1 MEQIVV
7 FAATNTFMGLPA
19 SSHDDVLD
27 LVVSYAKQETI
38 EPLRGALRWILWG
51 LASMAFICTGLVF
64 IVLGVVRASQDLL
77 GDSFQH
83 SWSFVS
89 YFVGVLA
96 CGIVVA
102 LALRSIKKDSL

>member
-1 MEQIVV
+1 
-7 FAATNTFMGLPA
+7 MGFSP
-19 SSHDDVLD
+19 SSQEDVLD
-27 LVVSYAKQETI
+27 LVVAYAKQETI

-64 IVLGVVRASQDLL
+64 IVLGVVRASQDVL
-77 GDSFQH
+77 GESFQQ

-89 YFVGVLA
+89 YFAGVLA

-102 LALRSIKKDSL
+102 FALNSINKDSL

>member
-1 MEQIVV
+1 
-7 FAATNTFMGLPA
+7 MGFSP
-19 SSHDDVLD
+19 SSNDDVFD

-51 LASMAFICTGLVF
+51 LASMAFICTGRVF
-64 IVLGVVRASQDLL
+64 IVLGVVRVTQDVL

-102 LALRSIKKDSL
+102 FALMSIKKDSL

>member
-1 MEQIVV
+1 
-7 FAATNTFMGLPA
+7 MGFPP
-19 SSHDDVLD
+19 SPHEDVLD

-51 LASMAFICTGLVF
+51 LVSMAFICTGLVF
-64 IVLGVVRASQDLL
+64 LVLGVVRASQDVL
-77 GDSFQH
+77 GESFQH

-102 LALRSIKKDSL
+102 FALSSIKKDSL

>member
-1 MEQIVV
+1 
-7 FAATNTFMGLPA
+7 MGFSP
-19 SSHDDVLD
+19 SPHEVVLD

-38 EPLRGALRWILWG
+38 EPLRGAMRWILWG

-64 IVLGVVRASQDLL
+64 LVLGVVRLSQDVL
-77 GDSFQH
+77 GESFQH

-96 CGIVVA
+96 CGVVVA
-102 LALRSIKKDSL
+102 FALTSIKKDSL

>member
-1 MEQIVV
+1 
-7 FAATNTFMGLPA
+7 MGFSP
-19 SSHDDVLD
+19 SPHEDVLD

-38 EPLRGALRWILWG
+38 EPLRGAMRWILWG

-64 IVLGVVRASQDLL
+64 LVLGVVCLSQDVL
-77 GDSFQH
+77 GESFQH

-96 CGIVVA
+96 CGVVVA
-102 LALRSIKKDSL
+102 FALTSIKKDSL

>member
-1 MEQIVV
+1 
-7 FAATNTFMGLPA
+7 MGFSP
-19 SSHDDVLD
+19 SPHEDVLD

-38 EPLRGALRWILWG
+38 EPLRGAMRWILWG

-64 IVLGVVRASQDLL
+64 LVLGVVRLSQDVL
-77 GDSFQH
+77 GESFQH

-96 CGIVVA
+96 CGVVVA
-102 LALRSIKKDSL
+102 FALTSIKKDSL

>member
-1 MEQIVV
+1 
-7 FAATNTFMGLPA
+7 MGFSP
-19 SSHDDVLD
+19 SPHEDVLD

-51 LASMAFICTGLVF
+51 LVSMAFICTGLVF
-64 IVLGVVRASQDLL
+64 LVLGVVRASQDVL
-77 GDSFQH
+77 GESFQH

-96 CGIVVA
+96 CGVVVA
-102 LALRSIKKDSL
+102 FALSSIKKDSL

>member
-1 MEQIVV
+1 
-7 FAATNTFMGLPA
+7 MGFSP
-19 SSHDDVLD
+19 SPHEDVLD

-64 IVLGVVRASQDLL
+64 LVLGVVRVSHDVL
-77 GDSFQH
+77 GESFQH

-102 LALRSIKKDSL
+102 FALSSIKKDSL

>member
-1 MEQIVV
+1 
-7 FAATNTFMGLPA
+7 MGFSP
-19 SSHDDVLD
+19 SPHEDVLD

-38 EPLRGALRWILWG
+38 EPLRGAMRWILWG

-64 IVLGVVRASQDLL
+64 IVLGVVRVTQDVL

-96 CGIVVA
+96 CVVVVA
-102 LALRSIKKDSL
+102 FALTSIKKDSL

>member
-1 MEQIVV
+1 
-7 FAATNTFMGLPA
+7 MGFSP
-19 SSHDDVLD
+19 SSQEDVLD
-27 LVVSYAKQETI
+27 LVVAYAKQETI

-64 IVLGVVRASQDLL
+64 IVLGVVRASQDVL
-77 GDSFQH
+77 GESFQQ

-89 YFVGVLA
+89 YFAGVLA

-102 LALRSIKKDSL
+102 FAFSSIKKDSL

>member
-1 MEQIVV
+1 
-7 FAATNTFMGLPA
+7 MGFSPSA
-19 SSHDDVLD
+19 QEDVLD
-27 LVVSYAKQETI
+27 LVVAYAKQETI

-64 IVLGVVRASQDLL
+64 IVLGVVRASQDVL
-77 GDSFQH
+77 GESFQQ

-89 YFVGVLA
+89 YFAGVLA

-102 LALRSIKKDSL
+102 FALSSIKKDSL

>member
-1 MEQIVV
+1 
-7 FAATNTFMGLPA
+7 MGFSP
-19 SSHDDVLD
+19 SSQEDVLD
-27 LVVSYAKQETI
+27 LVVAYAKQETI

-64 IVLGVVRASQDLL
+64 IVLGVVRASQDVL
-77 GDSFQH
+77 GESFQQ

-89 YFVGVLA
+89 YFAGVLA

-102 LALRSIKKDSL
+102 FALNSIKKDSL

>member
-1 MEQIVV
+1 
-7 FAATNTFMGLPA
+7 MGFSP
-19 SSHDDVLD
+19 SPHEDVLD

-38 EPLRGALRWILWG
+38 EPLRGAMRWILWG

-64 IVLGVVRASQDLL
+64 LVLGVVRLSQDVL
-77 GDSFQH
+77 GESFQH

-96 CGIVVA
+96 CGLVVA
-102 LALRSIKKDSL
+102 FALTSIKKDSL

>member
-1 MEQIVV
+1 
-7 FAATNTFMGLPA
+7 MG
-19 SSHDDVLD
+19 SSPSPHEDVLD

-64 IVLGVVRASQDLL
+64 LVLGVVRVSQDVL
-77 GDSFQH
+77 GESFQH

-102 LALRSIKKDSL
+102 FALSSIKKDSL

>member
-1 MEQIVV
+1 
-7 FAATNTFMGLPA
+7 MGFSP
-19 SSHDDVLD
+19 SPHEDVLD

-38 EPLRGALRWILWG
+38 EPLRGAMRWILWG

-64 IVLGVVRASQDLL
+64 LVLGVLRLSQDVL
-77 GDSFQH
+77 GESFQH

-96 CGIVVA
+96 CGVVVA
-102 LALRSIKKDSL
+102 FALTSIKKDSL

>member
-1 MEQIVV
+1 
-7 FAATNTFMGLPA
+7 MGFSP
-19 SSHDDVLD
+19 SPHEDVLD

-38 EPLRGALRWILWG
+38 EPLRGAMRWILWG

-64 IVLGVVRASQDLL
+64 LVLGVVRVSQDVL
-77 GDSFQH
+77 GESFQH

-96 CGIVVA
+96 CGVVVA
-102 LALRSIKKDSL
+102 FALTSIKKDSL

>member
-1 MEQIVV
+1 
-7 FAATNTFMGLPA
+7 MGFSP
-19 SSHDDVLD
+19 SSQEDVLD
-27 LVVSYAKQETI
+27 LVVAYAKQETI

-64 IVLGVVRASQDLL
+64 IVLGVVRASQDVL
-77 GDSFQH
+77 GESFQQ

-89 YFVGVLA
+89 YFAGVVA

-102 LALRSIKKDSL
+102 FALSSIKKDSL

>member
-1 MEQIVV
+1 
-7 FAATNTFMGLPA
+7 MGFSP
-19 SSHDDVLD
+19 SSQEDVLD
-27 LVVSYAKQETI
+27 LVVAYAKQETI

-64 IVLGVVRASQDLL
+64 IVLGVVRASQDVL
-77 GDSFQH
+77 GESFQQ

-89 YFVGVLA
+89 YFAGVLA

-102 LALRSIKKDSL
+102 FALSSIKKDSL

>member
-1 MEQIVV
+1 
-7 FAATNTFMGLPA
+7 MGFSP
-19 SSHDDVLD
+19 SPHEDVLD

-38 EPLRGALRWILWG
+38 EPLRCAMRWILWG

-64 IVLGVVRASQDLL
+64 LVLGVVRLSQDVL
-77 GDSFQH
+77 GESFQH

-96 CGIVVA
+96 CGVVVA
-102 LALRSIKKDSL
+102 FALTSIKKDSL

>member
-1 MEQIVV
+1 
-7 FAATNTFMGLPA
+7 MGFSP
-19 SSHDDVLD
+19 SSQEDVLE
-27 LVVSYAKQETI
+27 LVVAYAKQETI

-64 IVLGVVRASQDLL
+64 IVLGVVRASQDVL
-77 GDSFQH
+77 GESFQQ

-89 YFVGVLA
+89 YFAGVLA

-102 LALRSIKKDSL
+102 FALSSIKKDSL

>member
-1 MEQIVV
+1 
-7 FAATNTFMGLPA
+7 MGF
-19 SSHDDVLD
+19 SHSPHEDVLD

-38 EPLRGALRWILWG
+38 EPLRGAMRWILWG

-64 IVLGVVRASQDLL
+64 LVLGVVRLSQDVL
-77 GDSFQH
+77 GESFQH

-96 CGIVVA
+96 CGVVVA
-102 LALRSIKKDSL
+102 FALTSIKKDSL

>member
-1 MEQIVV
+1 
-7 FAATNTFMGLPA
+7 MGFSP
-19 SSHDDVLD
+19 SPHEDVLD

-51 LASMAFICTGLVF
+51 LVSMAFICTGLVF
-64 IVLGVVRASQDLL
+64 LVLGVVRASQDVL
-77 GDSFQH
+77 GESFQH

-102 LALRSIKKDSL
+102 FALSSIKKDSL

>member
-1 MEQIVV
+1 
-7 FAATNTFMGLPA
+7 MGFSP
-19 SSHDDVLD
+19 SPHEDVLD
-27 LVVSYAKQETI
+27 LGVSYAKQETI

-64 IVLGVVRASQDLL
+64 LVLGVVRVSQDVL
-77 GDSFQH
+77 GESFQH

-102 LALRSIKKDSL
+102 FALSSIKKDSL

>member
-1 MEQIVV
+1 
-7 FAATNTFMGLPA
+7 MGFSP
-19 SSHDDVLD
+19 SPHEDVLD

-38 EPLRGALRWILWG
+38 EPLRGAMRWILWG

-64 IVLGVVRASQDLL
+64 LVLGVVSLSQDVL
-77 GDSFQH
+77 GESFQH

-96 CGIVVA
+96 CGVVVA
-102 LALRSIKKDSL
+102 FALTSIKKDSL

>member
-1 MEQIVV
+1 
-7 FAATNTFMGLPA
+7 MGFSP
-19 SSHDDVLD
+19 SSNDDVFD

-64 IVLGVVRASQDLL
+64 IVLGVVRVTQDVL
-77 GDSFQH
+77 GDSFLH

-102 LALRSIKKDSL
+102 FALTSIKKDSL

>member
-1 MEQIVV
+1 
-7 FAATNTFMGLPA
+7 MGFSP
-19 SSHDDVLD
+19 SPHEDVLD

-64 IVLGVVRASQDLL
+64 LVLGVVRVSQDVL
-77 GDSFQH
+77 GESFQH

-102 LALRSIKKDSL
+102 FALSSIKKDSL

>member
-1 MEQIVV
+1 
-7 FAATNTFMGLPA
+7 MGFSP
-19 SSHDDVLD
+19 SPHEDVLD

-51 LASMAFICTGLVF
+51 IASMAFICTGLVF
-64 IVLGVVRASQDLL
+64 LVLGVVRVSQDVL
-77 GDSFQH
+77 GESFQH

-102 LALRSIKKDSL
+102 FALSSIKKDSL

>member
-1 MEQIVV
+1 
-7 FAATNTFMGLPA
+7 MGFSP
-19 SSHDDVLD
+19 SPHEDVLD

-64 IVLGVVRASQDLL
+64 LVLGVVRVSQDVL
-77 GDSFQH
+77 GESFQH

-102 LALRSIKKDSL
+102 FALSSIRKDSL